1 MNRRNIIFLQ
11 LPQLDTC
18 AHGHRENL
26 QLAATYLRHAM
37 EQSPEGPFHRVV
49 TIPNADEL
57 DDRHLLAAIARA
69 KPAVIAATLYLWNI
83 ERTLDLLKKARRIL
97 PKLKVVA
104 GGPEVADDHPFLFRS
119 RAVDVTVP
127 GEGEKVF
134 PSILKA
140 FRTGRRYVRPAQV
153 PAFHL
158 QHDLPPPEYPDN
170 KPDANGMAYIESTR
184 GCPFRCS
191 YCCYGHR
198 RSAVSFLRAEEVL
211 ARVRILRQRGAKEIR
226 FIDPMFNANPEFRRI
241 IVELAKLNRSARLQF
256 FAELQADRITAED
269 AKLLAL
275 AGFREIEVGVQSRNP
290 ETLRQIHRPDRLE
303 PLDQGIQHMMKAGIL
318 LTVDLMYG
326 LPGQNLRDIQHMLN
340 WAARLRRAR
349 VQCMQ
354 TLLLPGTELR
364 RYRHKYG
371 FVSSNRPPYQVK
383 SSATLTAAELR
394 QADMTSQRLLG
405 VLADAPTARFVGRKL
420 PGLFTEHVEAGAPG
434 RCSHR
439 AMFFRGDDLYGR
451 RRAIR
456 AAVRRAV
463 AEEPHILW
471 QFVLVPE
478 HEEPLDLLEELADEL
493 ERFPPLV
500 GDALIELHS
509 PGRRTSRRIFVQL
522 RSDRRYDRTWQ
533 QAAEELLRGRCF

>member
-1 MNRRNIIFLQ
+1 MKPRNMLFLQ
-11 LPQLDTC
+11 LPQLDVC
-18 AHGHRENL
+18 VHGHHENVP
-26 QLAATYLRHAM
+26 LAATYLRHAL
-37 EQSPEGPFHRVV
+37 ERSPERPFHRIVALRD
-49 TIPNADEL
+49 ADEL

-69 KPAVIAATLYLWNI
+69 KPDVIAATLYLWNI
-83 ERTLDLLKKARRIL
+83 ERTLNLLKQAKRLL
-97 PKLKVVA
+97 PKLKIVA

-119 RAVDVTVP
+119 RVIDVAVP
-127 GEGEKVF
+127 GEGEMVF
-134 PSILKA
+134 PFILKA
-140 FRTGRRYVRPAQV
+140 FRTGRRYVRPKHL
-153 PAFHL
+153 PAFDL
-158 QHDLPPPEYPDN
+158 QRDLPPPDHPAN
-170 KPDANGMAYIESTR
+170 RPDANGMAYIESTR

-198 RSAVSFLRAEEVL
+198 RSAVSFLRADEVVE
-211 ARVRILRQRGAKEIR
+211 RVRILRQRGAKEIR

-241 IVELAKLNRSARLQF
+241 IVELAKLNRSGQLQF
-256 FAELQADRITAED
+256 FAELQADRITDED
-269 AKLLAL
+269 ARLLAR

-290 ETLRQIHRPDRLE
+290 ETLRRIHRPDRLQ
-303 PLDQGIQHMMKAGIL
+303 PLDQGIQRMMRAGIL

-326 LPGQNLRDIQHMLN
+326 LPGQDLRDIQHMLK

-364 RYRHKYG
+364 SHRHEFG

-420 PGLFTEHVEAGAPG
+420 PGLFTEHLEAGAQG
-434 RCSHR
+434 RRSNR

-451 RRAIR
+451 RRAIC
-456 AAVRRAV
+456 AAIRRAV
-463 AEEPHILW
+463 AAEPHILW
-471 QFVLVPE
+471 QFVLVPDR
-478 HEEPLDLLEELADEL
+478 EEPLDLLEELADEL

-509 PGRRTSRRIFVQL
+509 PGRRASRRVFVQL
-522 RSDRRYDRTWQ
+522 RSDRRYDRAWQ
-533 QAAEELLRGRCF
+533 EAAEELLRKRLF